1 MYLLGYD
8 KKVYEQAEE
17 TLRQRRNDAIRKSD
31 RVKADFFLKYPK
43 AELLEKELTST
54 LSKIT
59 RVLVRGDI
67 NLQNALQ
74 ELRRENLATQEQLQ
88 AIYKSAGIDEKD
100 LEPKFTCEKCS
111 DRGNVDG
118 KMCECYKR
126 LIKEIACNN
135 LNKLS
140 NFQLST
146 FEAFNLEYYEDT
158 KEDDEKA
165 SNRERMR
172 KYYNYCKS
180 YAMRFTTDARNII
193 MIGNTGLG
201 KTHLS
206 LAVARE
212 VIEKGFGVIYCSTP
226 DILGKLEKEHF
237 GKAYTDSDSEE
248 TLKSCDLLILD
259 DLGSEFH
266 TSFTKNVMYNLIN
279 YRLSHNKPTIIST
292 NLDLSELEKLYSS
305 RLISRLIGE
314 YVIMNFV
321 GTDIR
326 QLKRLE
332 KYKNS

>member
-1 MYLLGYD
+1 MGYD
-8 KKVYEQAEE
+8 KKVYEQAEK
-17 TLRQRRNDAIRKSD
+17 TLRLRRNDAIRKSD
-31 RVKADFFLKYPK
+31 RAKADFFLEYPK

-59 RVLVRGDI
+59 RILVRGDI
-67 NLQNALQ
+67 DLQNALE

-88 AIYKSAGIDEKD
+88 AIYKSAGISESD
-100 LEPKFTCEKCS
+100 LEPKFTCKRCN
-111 DRGNVDG
+111 DKGNIDG
-118 KMCECYKR
+118 KMCECYKK

-135 LNKLS
+135 LNMLS

-146 FEAFNLEYYEDT
+146 FDTFSLGYYDDT
-158 KEDDEKA
+158 VKEDEKI
-165 SNRERMR
+165 SDRERMG
-172 KYYNYCKS
+172 KYYNYCKG
-180 YAMRFTTDARNII
+180 YAMRFTTDSRNVI
-193 MIGNTGLG
+193 MLGNTGLG

-206 LAVARE
+206 LAIARE

-226 DILGKLEKEHF
+226 DILSKLEKEHF

-248 TLKSCDLLILD
+248 TLKACDLLILD

-266 TSFTKNVMYNLIN
+266 TTFTKNVMYNLIN

-292 NLDLSELEKLYSS
+292 NLDFPELEKLYSS
-305 RLISRLIGE
+305 RLISRLMGE

-321 GTDIR
+321 GTDVR

-332 KYKNS
+332 KYKNN